1 MRKAELFFNTICYLA
16 TFSLLGFCL
25 YIFCKDEDISEVIY
39 RKYGDNSASL
49 YPSFSFC
56 VKQEEHSVD
65 KDMLRSYGKELN
77 ASSYLSHLI
86 GSFENDEMHNIS
98 YNDVTKSLLGHLVY
112 AKAFD
117 SYDAD
122 EMIGIKLERIH
133 EISFPLSN
141 MRQMARCI
149 TFDLPNTGSNKLQ
162 FVSIAIR
169 QKIFPNQI
177 RPNVGNL
184 FVCIHH
190 PNKFYRPIIAAK
202 YNWPKRNKNDSNH
215 YAMEFSIKSME
226 VLHRRDKTSEPCQ
239 EYNNYDD
246 VFKEKLVE
254 KIGCYPP
261 YWSYDGKIPRCRTS
275 EKLKMFTKAILKAIT
290 GILDISEFIA
300 QPCID
305 LRKLMFDYEEFEVS
319 SEEMKQ
325 VLPKMNTSHENRLM
339 VINLSFLDPYLKV
352 IKQTRSFGIESLIG
366 NIGGYMG
373 LLLGVSIIQL
383 PRFCSHLYE
392 IILNRNKDNET
403 IENKNKNIDEPV

>member
-1 MRKAELFFNTICYLA
+1 MRKAEFCFNAICYLA
-16 TFSLLGFCL
+16 TLSLLGFCL

-39 RKYGDNSASL
+39 RKYGDDIASL

-56 VKQEEHSVD
+56 VKQDENYVD
-65 KDMLRSYGKELN
+65 QDRIRNYSKALN
-77 ASSYLSHLI
+77 SSSYLSHLV
-86 GSFENDEMHNIS
+86 GSIDNDEMYNIS
-98 YNDVTKSLLGHLVY
+98 YNEVTKSLLDHLVY
-112 AKAFD
+112 AEAFD
-117 SYDAD
+117 TYDAD
-122 EMIGIKLERIH
+122 EMVGIKLKSIH

-149 TFDLPNTGSNKLQ
+149 TFDLPNNGLNKLQ
-162 FVSIAIR
+162 FVSLVLR

-177 RPNVGNL
+177 RPKVGNF
-184 FVCIHH
+184 FVSIHH

-202 YNWPKRNKNDSNH
+202 YNWPKRSKNDSNY
-215 YAMEFSIKSME
+215 YAMDFSIKSME
-226 VLHRRDKTSEPCQ
+226 VLHRRDKTSESCQ
-239 EYNNYDD
+239 EYNNYDN

-261 YWSYDGKIPRCRTS
+261 YWSYDGEIPRCRTS
-275 EKLKMFTKAILKAIT
+275 DKLKKFTKAILKAIT

-339 VINLSFLDPYLKV
+339 IITLSFLDPYLKV
-352 IKQTRSFGIESLIG
+352 IKQTRAFGIESLIG

-383 PRFCSHLYE
+383 PRFCSHLYKL
-392 IILNRNKDNET
+392 ILNRNKSNET
-403 IENKNKNIDEPV
+403 IENSDRNIDEPI